1 MRYISIT
8 ESLEATHISKK
19 SLRECKMKENFK
31 KVVAF
36 LIRSSTMNFG
46 SNTDIVFSFFKSFKS
61 SSVIPYVTSSMR
73 FVD

>member
-8 ESLEATHISKK
+8 ESLEETHISKK
-19 SLRECKMKENFK
+19 SLRECETKENFK

-46 SNTDIVFSFFKSFKS
+46 SNTDIIFSFLNPLNQVLS
-61 SSVIPYVTSSMR
+61 YLTSR
-73 FVD
+73 LA